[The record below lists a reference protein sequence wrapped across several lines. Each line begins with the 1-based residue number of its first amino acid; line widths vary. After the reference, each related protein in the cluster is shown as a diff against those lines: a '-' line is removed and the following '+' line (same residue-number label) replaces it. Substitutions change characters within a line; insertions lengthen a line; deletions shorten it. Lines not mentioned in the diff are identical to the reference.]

1 MVMTFARSSLACGV
15 VLSAAMGFAA
25 CVQAQPATPTDKEI
39 VDAYTYM
46 YGRYLVLQQ
55 EHRDINVRK
64 VGYNKITYNP
74 VGSATVASSNPE
86 VADLEAWIA
95 VDVGNAVIL
104 NVPEI
109 TGRYYTVQLVDGWG
123 EVIANINDRT
133 FPDHRSGAFALVLK
147 GTHPPVRDGA
157 VTIEVPAPRVKLLAR
172 VELKGT
178 PDAAVQLQRRFTL
191 DVPSGIKNDSPFKIP
206 TFSTAAPIT
215 TAIFDNVA
223 AVLATCPDPMPRAG
237 AYQAM
242 AQAVSAYAKSDTAA
256 RARVEDVVRNQAIPA
271 LSQGSKGFATHKGG
285 WSVAYSIGRFGDDI
299 MARATA
305 NAGGTWANIASET
318 ISFVGLTD
326 RDRLPLHGNRTY
338 LIRFPSEG
346 KPDAQVN
353 AFWAMTLYSV
363 PDHQPVS
370 NALQRYGLS
379 SLSDVKLN
387 TDGSLSLWLAPTQ
400 PKGIAESNWLPT
412 PAGRAFALDLRMYVP
427 KPDVLDGTWFPAP
440 IQRVH

>member
-1 MVMTFARSSLACGV
+1 MTFARSSLACGV
-15 VLSAAMGFAA
+15 VLSAAMGFTA
-25 CVQAQPATPTDKEI
+25 CVQAQPAPPTDKEI
-39 VDAYTYM
+39 VDAYIYM

-55 EHRDINVRK
+55 EHQDINVRK

-74 VGSATVASSNPE
+74 VGSATVVGTNPD

-104 NVPEI
+104 NVPQI
-109 TGRYYTVQLVDGWG
+109 TRRYYTAQLVDGWG
-123 EVIANINDRT
+123 EVVANINVRT
-133 FPDHRSGAFALVLK
+133 FPDRPSGAFALVLK
-147 GTHPPVRDGA
+147 GTHPAVPDGA
-157 VTIEVPAPRVKLLAR
+157 IRIEVPAPKVKLLAR

-178 PDAAVQLQRRFTL
+178 PDHAVQLQRRFTL
-191 DVPSGIKNDSPFKIP
+191 DVPPGIKNDPPLRIP
-206 TFSTAAPIT
+206 AFSAAAPIT
-215 TAIFDNVA
+215 ATIFDNVA

-242 AQAVSAYAKSDTAA
+242 AQAVSAYMKSNTGA

-271 LSQGSKGFATHKGG
+271 LSQGAKGLGTHKGG
-285 WSVAYSIGRFGDDI
+285 WSVTYAAGRFGDDI
-299 MARATA
+299 MARAIV

-318 ISFVGLTD
+318 TSFAGLTD
-326 RDRLPLHGNRTY
+326 RDRLPLHGSRTY
-338 LIRFPSEG
+338 LIRFPREG
-346 KPDAQVN
+346 KPEAQVN

-363 PDHQPVS
+363 PDHQLVS
-370 NALQRYGLS
+370 NALQRFGLS
-379 SLSDVKLN
+379 SLSGVKLN
-387 TDGSLSLWLAPTQ
+387 TDGSLNLWLAPTQ

-412 PAGRAFALDLRMYVP
+412 PAGRAFALELRMYAP